1 MAAFGL
7 DKVVALQAWR
17 MTQRDWRAGELR
29 FLLLALV
36 VAVAAVSSVGF
47 LVDRMNSAL
56 TRDASELLGADLVV
70 RSDYPIKPHWRLDAA
85 TRGLSMAETVGF
97 PSMAKSGSGAT
108 EESRLVAV
116 KAVSAAY
123 PLRGALQLER
133 NGRSERVRSIP
144 AAGTVWVD
152 AALLTARNLQQGQQ
166 LELGERTF
174 TIAGAIVLEQDRG
187 AAFMNFAP
195 RVMLNLTD
203 LPSTGLV
210 QPGSRVSYRL
220 QLAGERGAI
229 AAYQRWLE
237 ADIQRNAAR
246 GVQIESLESGRPEMR
261 ATLDRARQFLALVSL
276 LSAML
281 AALAIAMA
289 ARRFLQRHIDAC
301 AMLRCLGLTQAQ
313 LTMLYLIEFGLIG
326 LAGSLAGAALGFAA
340 HFALLHWLGPLM
352 AVGLPAAGWLP
363 FAQAIATGMLLLLGF
378 ALPPI
383 LQLRNVPHNRVIR
396 QEQDPPQAF
405 TLAGY
410 ALALACFIVLLIWQ
424 AGDLKLGLLS
434 AAGFV
439 GGMAVFAACAWLLLR
454 SLHLLRAPLNFP
466 VWRFALTS
474 LRRRPGASVMQ
485 IVALALGLMALLLL
499 TVIRQDLLAAWRQS
513 SPPDAPNHF
522 IINIQPEQKEGIT
535 TQLANSG
542 IAQAALYPMIRG
554 RLIQIR
560 GREIGAESFIDERAK
575 RLVEREFN
583 LSTMAALPEKNTI
596 TDGRW
601 FAADSSR
608 PEASVEQGLAT
619 TLGLQLGDTLR
630 FDVAGQSVE
639 ATITSLRKLDWGSMR
654 VNFFVILNPSAVET
668 MPRSWI
674 TAFRLPPSQNAL
686 VNQLVHRYPNLTIV
700 DVGSMLAQ
708 VQQVINEVIAAV
720 EFLFLFTLAAGVLVL
735 IAAMLVS
742 QQERLREAALLRALG
757 ATRRQLARAQ
767 WIECVLV
774 GAAAGAMAS
783 TGAALV
789 GWILARNVFD
799 FVWIVSPLLWGAG
812 IALGVLAALG
822 GGWVGLRT
830 VLTQAPLQTLRE
842 A

>member
-1 MAAFGL
+1 
-7 DKVVALQAWR
+7 
-17 MTQRDWRAGELR
+17 
-29 FLLLALV
+29 
-36 VAVAAVSSVGF
+36 
-47 LVDRMNSAL
+47 
-56 TRDASELLGADLVV
+56 
-70 RSDYPIKPHWRLDAA
+70 
-85 TRGLSMAETVGF
+85 
-97 PSMAKSGSGAT
+97 
-108 EESRLVAV
+108 
-116 KAVSAAY
+116 
-123 PLRGALQLER
+123 
-133 NGRSERVRSIP
+133 
-144 AAGTVWVD
+144 
-152 AALLTARNLQQGQQ
+152 
-166 LELGERTF
+166 
-174 TIAGAIVLEQDRG
+174 
-187 AAFMNFAP
+187 
-195 RVMLNLTD
+195 
-203 LPSTGLV
+203 
-210 QPGSRVSYRL
+210 
-220 QLAGERGAI
+220 
-229 AAYQRWLE
+229 
-237 ADIQRNAAR
+237 
-246 GVQIESLESGRPEMR
+246 
-261 ATLDRARQFLALVSL
+261 
-276 LSAML
+276 ML
-281 AALAIAMA
+281 AAVAIAMA
-289 ARRFLQRHIDAC
+289 ARRFMLRHLDAC

-434 AAGFV
+434 AAGFI

-522 IINIQPEQKEGIT
+522 IINIQPEQKEGIA

-674 TAFRLPPSQNAL
+674 TAFRLPPSQTAL

>member
-1 MAAFGL
+1 
-7 DKVVALQAWR
+7 
-17 MTQRDWRAGELR
+17 
-29 FLLLALV
+29 
-36 VAVAAVSSVGF
+36 
-47 LVDRMNSAL
+47 
-56 TRDASELLGADLVV
+56 
-70 RSDYPIKPHWRLDAA
+70 
-85 TRGLSMAETVGF
+85 
-97 PSMAKSGSGAT
+97 
-108 EESRLVAV
+108 
-116 KAVSAAY
+116 
-123 PLRGALQLER
+123 
-133 NGRSERVRSIP
+133 
-144 AAGTVWVD
+144 
-152 AALLTARNLQQGQQ
+152 
-166 LELGERTF
+166 
-174 TIAGAIVLEQDRG
+174 
-187 AAFMNFAP
+187 
-195 RVMLNLTD
+195 
-203 LPSTGLV
+203 
-210 QPGSRVSYRL
+210 
-220 QLAGERGAI
+220 
-229 AAYQRWLE
+229 
-237 ADIQRNAAR
+237 
-246 GVQIESLESGRPEMR
+246 
-261 ATLDRARQFLALVSL
+261 
-276 LSAML
+276 
-281 AALAIAMA
+281 
-289 ARRFLQRHIDAC
+289 
-301 AMLRCLGLTQAQ
+301 
-313 LTMLYLIEFGLIG
+313 
-326 LAGSLAGAALGFAA
+326 
-340 HFALLHWLGPLM
+340 
-352 AVGLPAAGWLP
+352 
-363 FAQAIATGMLLLLGF
+363 
-378 ALPPI
+378 
-383 LQLRNVPHNRVIR
+383 
-396 QEQDPPQAF
+396 
-405 TLAGY
+405 
-410 ALALACFIVLLIWQ
+410 
-424 AGDLKLGLLS
+424 
-434 AAGFV
+434 
-439 GGMAVFAACAWLLLR
+439 
-454 SLHLLRAPLNFP
+454 LHLLRAPLNFP

-522 IINIQPEQKEGIT
+522 IINIQPEQKEGIA

-674 TAFRLPPSQNAL
+674 TAFRLPPSQTAL